1 MTVPDAIHHKAIT
14 MGQVQR
20 LLAGEGVAFPVEAGG
35 RVVGVLLTVEGAD
48 PVPTNDTTAAGAAE
62 GEGDE

>member
-20 LLAGEGVAFPVEAGG
+20 LLAGGAVAFPVELAGKT
-35 RVVGVLLTVEGAD
+35 VGVLLTVEGTE
-48 PVPTNDTTAAGAAE
+48 PVPTSDTTAAGAAE